1 MPGFALRW
9 DVEWDYNAA
18 PTLEAMHAITL
29 TEFGSPDVMA
39 WTEVPD
45 PRPGRGQVVVDVAA
59 TAINRADLMQRQGH
73 YPPPPGA
80 SEIMGLECSGV
91 ISELG
96 EGVHDWNV
104 GDRVCALLAGG
115 GYAEQVLVPSTQLFP
130 IPGELDLHAAAA
142 LPEVA
147 STVWSNLVMYGGM
160 RSGQV
165 LLIHGGGSGIGTHAI
180 QVAKAFGV
188 TVAVTAGST
197 YKLDFCRTLGAD
209 ITIDYKN
216 QDFVEV
222 LRSETD
228 GHGADLILDNM
239 GAKYLQP
246 NVNALAMDGTLITI
260 GMQGGVKGELNFG
273 ALLGKRGTIHAA
285 GLRGR
290 PETGPS
296 SKANIVSDMTARL
309 WPMISEGQISPIIH
323 AEIPII
329 DAAQGHRMLDA
340 EDTIGKVILRV
351 Q

>member
-1 MPGFALRW
+1 MQWA
-9 DVEWDYNAA
+9 
-18 PTLEAMHAITL
+18 
-29 TEFGSPDVMA
+29 
-39 WTEVPD
+39 EVPD
-45 PRPGRGQVVVDVAA
+45 PRPGRGQVIVDIAA
-59 TAINRADLMQRQGH
+59 TAVNRADLMQRQGK

-80 SEIMGLECSGV
+80 SETLGLECSGI

-96 EGVHDWNV
+96 EGVHGWKV

-115 GYAEQVLVPSTQLFP
+115 GYAEQVAVPSTQLFP
-130 IPGELDLHAAAA
+130 IPRGLDLHAAAA

-160 RSGQV
+160 RSGHIV
-165 LLIHGGGSGIGTHAI
+165 LLHGGGSGIGTHAI
-180 QVAKAFGV
+180 QVAKAFGA
-188 TVAVTAGST
+188 TVAVTAGSQT
-197 YKLDFCRTLGAD
+197 KLDVCASLGAD
-209 ITIDYKN
+209 ILIDYKN

-222 LRSETD
+222 LKDKTE
-228 GHGADLILDNM
+228 GHGADLILDNV

-246 NVNALAMDGTLITI
+246 NVDALAMDGILVTI

-296 SKANIVSDMTARL
+296 SKADIVADMTHRL
-309 WPMISEGQISPIIH
+309 WPMIEEGAVSPIVH
-323 AEIPII
+323 AELPIT
-329 DAAQGHRMLDA
+329 DAAEAHRLLDA
-340 EDTIGKVILRV
+340 DAIGKVILRV